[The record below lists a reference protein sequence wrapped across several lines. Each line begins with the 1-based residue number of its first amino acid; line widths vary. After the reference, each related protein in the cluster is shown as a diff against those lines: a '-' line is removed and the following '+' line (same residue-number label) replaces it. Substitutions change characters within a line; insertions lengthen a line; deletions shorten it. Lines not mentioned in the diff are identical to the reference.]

1 MQLLHDN
8 IFNAFCIFRLGTAAS
23 SHSFLRISK
32 NMRQSR
38 SLFEPFPAP
47 TKNIV
52 LARFRE
58 INLNTIFSTTNNV
71 DEQALYDVYFPV
83 SIRFDKKSFYTR
95 NKGKMIDPIEKILY
109 VILLRIIVPLYTYYY
124 YYIIK

>member
-1 MQLLHDN
+1 MKPIILVRSINLLKAKQNYRVAYN

-47 TKNIV
+47 TKNIARV
-52 LARFRE
+52 LTRFRE
-58 INLNTIFSTTNNV
+58 INLNTIS
-71 DEQALYDVYFPV
+71 QRL
-83 SIRFDKKSFYTR
+83 
-95 NKGKMIDPIEKILY
+95 
-109 VILLRIIVPLYTYYY
+109 
-124 YYIIK
+124 